1 MLVLVTDAYCSNVSF
16 FRCLYG
22 YSKSLH
28 DRSMLGQGLQQVKVR
43 LGQGESATGT
53 GFRLYIEVSECRGVT
68 DITCSTIRRTRQAC
82 ILMQLAQCDITVN
95 DEFVSSLL
103 PATLAL
109 NSVLYLNATCI
120 NCVCQPQQIQVYLL
134 DYLIIFTN

>member
-16 FRCLYG
+16 FRRLYG

-28 DRSMLGQGLQQVKVR
+28 DRSVLGQGLQQVKVR
-43 LGQGESATGT
+43 LGQGESAT

-68 DITCSTIRRTRQAC
+68 DITCSTIHRTRQAC

-109 NSVLYLNATCI
+109 NSVFYLNATCSS
-120 NCVCQPQQIQVYLL
+120 CVCQPQQIQLYLL